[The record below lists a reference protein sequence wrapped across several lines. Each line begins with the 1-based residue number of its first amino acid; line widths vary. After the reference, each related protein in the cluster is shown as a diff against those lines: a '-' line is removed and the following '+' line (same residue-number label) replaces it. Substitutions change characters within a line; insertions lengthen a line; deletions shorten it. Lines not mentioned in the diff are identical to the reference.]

1 MVYCPTMAVR
11 VMLMVNLMI
20 TMMTTMVMMM
30 MKMMISLD
38 KPTILGIER
47 AGQQEEKHSSPLLN

>member
-1 MVYCPTMAVR
+1 MAVR

-20 TMMTTMVMMM
+20 IMMTTMVVMMM
-30 MKMMISLD
+30 MRMMISLD